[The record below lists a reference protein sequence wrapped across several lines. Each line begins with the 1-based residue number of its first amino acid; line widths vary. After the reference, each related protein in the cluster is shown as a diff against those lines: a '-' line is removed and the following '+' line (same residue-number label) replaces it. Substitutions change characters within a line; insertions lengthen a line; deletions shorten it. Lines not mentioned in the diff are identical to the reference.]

1 MYVTGCWLLPLY
13 DAFWD
18 LSELPAIVS
27 RPAEQE
33 RCRRAVSRVSHEGA
47 HGSHE
52 ARLDGEP
59 QALAETPHAEVQD
72 EYAAVTTNRSG
83 ALDPFLYLVSRSG
96 SSLFPPVGISGPLSP
111 FA

>member
-13 DAFWD
+13 DAFWNI
-18 LSELPAIVS
+18 SERPAIVH

-33 RCRRAVSRVSHEGA
+33 RVSALYRACRTRALTDLTRPGWVA
-47 HGSHE
+47 
-52 ARLDGEP
+52 DP

-83 ALDPFLYLVSRSG
+83 EL
-96 SSLFPPVGISGPLSP
+96 
-111 FA
+111 